1 MFNFIIIVVVFTTIV
16 WFVYQFT
23 LRKQMEKCS
32 LVRYEY
38 KPYIKTFQEE
48 QSNPVS
54 VFGLY
59 KGMFHQ
65 PDSWLDA
72 IGSTSKDNTIQP
84 MSWQGLPKS
93 EVLKE
98 GESSNF
104 ENSFFG

>member
-1 MFNFIIIVVVFTTIV
+1 MFNFIIFSIVFGAIIYFT
-16 WFVYQFT
+16 YQFT
-23 LRKQMEKCS
+23 WNRKLSQCP

-38 KPYIKTFQEE
+38 KPYTRTFQEE
-48 QSNPVS
+48 QIDPVS

-59 KGMFHQ
+59 KGMFFK
-65 PDSWLDA
+65 PDSYLDK
-72 IGSTSKDNTIQP
+72 IGSSSKEKTIQP

-98 GESSNF
+98 GESANF